1 MAPPPS
7 PSTPPSPSPPPL
19 HFDSGV
25 LISASALLPELDE
38 EGVAFSLH
46 AVELLVTLALF
57 VGVAIGYCVAQC
69 RARRQAVMLAADKLK
84 DKLGGPPSTKK
95 VEAKQEKRAQRTS
108 LVNGKVDEDDEL

>member
-1 MAPPPS
+1 M
-7 PSTPPSPSPPPL
+7 

-57 VGVAIGYCVAQC
+57 IGIAIGYCVAQC